1 MKYSEAELKT
11 YSNIK
16 IANLL
21 DELYEEIDGLRFSDF
36 KYRWSILKIILKYRQ
51 KYDDLL
57 LKEKKIESLLQP
69 KK

>member
-16 IANLL
+16 MANLL
-21 DELYEEIDGLRFSDF
+21 DKLYEEIDGLRFSDF
-36 KYRWSILKIILKYRQ
+36 KYRWSILKIILERRC

-57 LKEKKIESLLQP
+57 SKK
-69 KK
+69 